1 MSGPGSGTAARYA
14 RAIERRWSE
23 LVGKPVV
30 LSPRDWAR
38 IERWYAQGIPL
49 EIVDEAMVAA
59 SEREQSGERPRRLAE
74 VVPLVE
80 EAWAVIL
87 DGRRATRHDVGPSPG
102 EDPLSSWYRR
112 KDREP
117 VGSPLAV
124 LLEELTRRFECG
136 EDRHR
141 LDAELDSRLL
151 ETVDSALR
159 QSVQREVDREVDPFR
174 GRIPA
179 DRLDATRYRACV
191 HRLRRRLELPRL
203 AITPTEA

>member
-1 MSGPGSGTAARYA
+1 VSRPGSGKAARYA

-30 LSPRDWAR
+30 LSPRDWAT
-38 IERWYAQGIPL
+38 IERWYAQGVPL
-49 EIVDEAMVAA
+49 EIVDDAMAA
-59 SEREQSGERPRRLAE
+59 TSEREQTGKRPRRLAE
-74 VVPLVE
+74 VAPLVE

-87 DGRRATRHDVGPSPG
+87 DGRRATRDDVGPSPG
-102 EDPLSSWYRR
+102 EDPLGSWYRR

-141 LDAELDSRLL
+141 LDAELDNRLL

-159 QSVQREVDREVDPFR
+159 ESVQREVDREVDPFR

-179 DRLDATRYRACV
+179 DRLDATRYHACV
-191 HRLRRRLELPRL
+191 QRLRRRLDLPRL
-203 AITPTEA
+203 AIARSEA

>member
-1 MSGPGSGTAARYA
+1 MSGPGTGNASRYA

-30 LSPRDWAR
+30 LSPRDWTR

-49 EIVDEAMVAA
+49 EIVDDAMAA
-59 SEREQSGERPRRLAE
+59 AIEREQAGQSPRRLAE
-74 VVPLVE
+74 VAPLVE

-87 DGRRATRHDVGPSPG
+87 DGRRASRHDVGRSPE
-102 EDPLSSWYRR
+102 EDPLRSWHRR

-136 EDRHR
+136 EDRHD
-141 LDAELDSRLL
+141 LDAELDDRLF

-159 QSVQREVDREVDPFR
+159 ESVQREVDREVEPFR
-174 GRIPA
+174 GRIQA
-179 DRLDATRYRACV
+179 DRLDATRHRACV
-191 HRLRRRLELPRL
+191 HRLRRRLDLPRL